1 LEITK
6 KTRILVL
13 EFMMDNIKKIIVE
26 EIRKVIK
33 EKTVETKKN
42 KLRKNLYEAVKT
54 KDYLQRKLEYSKS
67 RTEAK
72 KYFNKLKVSAKLI
85 ETIEK
90 NISSLNENDHYDGE
104 GEMFKAQLLSI
115 IQNAKELYHRIDDDE
130 FYEDWLQAKVTIA
143 EDYLRAVNGY
153 LKYFNGEHE
162 MKHQHDDD
170 EWDDENEWD
179 DNYWDDI
186 EEEDEDFEDD
196 GFMESTSDDMD
207 DEDDK

>member
-1 LEITK
+1 
-6 KTRILVL
+6 
-13 EFMMDNIKKIIVE
+13 MDNIKKIIVE

-33 EKTVETKKN
+33 EKAVETKKN

-54 KDYLQRKLEYSKS
+54 KDYLQKKLEHSKS
-67 RTEAK
+67 RTEVK
-72 KYFNKLKVSAKLI
+72 KYFNKLKTSAKLV

-90 NISSLNENDHYDGE
+90 DILSLNENHHYEGE
-104 GEMFKAQLLSI
+104 GQMFKAQLLSI
-115 IQNAKELYHRIDDDE
+115 IQNAKELYHRIDEDE
-130 FYEDWLQAKVTIA
+130 FYEDWLQSKVTIA

-162 MKHQHDDD
+162 MKNQHDDAD
-170 EWDDENEWD
+170 EWDDEDEWD

-196 GFMESTSDDMD
+196 GFMESTSDEMD
-207 DEDDK
+207 DEDDKEDE